1 MSAPTS
7 EPWLPTKDCPTPS
20 QGLCLID
27 LLVVSLGLG
36 IGSNQYSAC
45 HQVDT
50 QQILIEKLNGLI

>member
-7 EPWLPTKDCPTPS
+7 EPLLPTKDCATPG

-36 IGSNQYSAC
+36 IRSN
-45 HQVDT
+45 
-50 QQILIEKLNGLI
+50 